1 MKLSPFDDFFK
12 TVCQFGRCNPYIDQI
27 IKQHGKV
34 FGDLWGVLV
43 LQVNLPGMTEFIA
56 DCPASMK
63 HIQNVRTNPKQ
74 INFFYQGHFFIKA
87 GQIFSC
93 MVDQKLEANP
103 QQGTCSSGRKNDDAL
118 SLGKKFFCILWHIFR
133 GLYSFGH
140 GVGDSTVFPI
150 NELVTVQAHRNE
162 TIFLSPQFLD
172 GKRAADG
179 VGYLEFC
186 FPIVG
191 LFFENFNVGADQWK
205 DRKSR
210 FSPAVRAYIGAFHE

>member
-140 GVGDSTVFPI
+140 RVRDLSILPI
-150 NELVTVQAHRNE
+150 NVFATVQTHGNE
-162 TIFLSPQFLD
+162 TIFLSPQFLN
-172 GKRAADG
+172 GKRAVNG
-179 VGYLEFC
+179 VGDFECGFSR
-186 FPIVG
+186 VVS
-191 LFFENFNVGADQWK
+191 FFENFNVSTDQRK
-205 DRKSR
+205 DRKSS
-210 FSPAVRAYIGAFHE
+210 FSSAVRAYIGAFHE